1 MIVIGKIEL
10 SKEVTLTETKNKV
23 ASNKSV
29 SISAILI
36 YLYYDVYW
44 LVHAKQQ
51 CSTEPQKR

>member
-29 SISAILI
+29 SISTILI
-36 YLYYDVYW
+36 YLYYDGY
-44 LVHAKQQ
+44 
-51 CSTEPQKR
+51 